1 MTRAPKPPEHNKAL
15 LMLLLANLFWGLS
28 FPLIKAIGAAH
39 AQILPGSTTWFITA
53 CTLAPRFLLGT
64 LVLGALCFKSLRTI
78 NRSEWKQALGLGAF
92 ATAGMIFQIDGLQF
106 ASASTSA
113 FLTQFYAIMIPVW
126 LALRARR
133 SPPWTVWVSCGLVLA
148 GVAVL
153 ARLDWR
159 DLHLGRGEW
168 ETLLSS
174 VFFMGQIL
182 WLDRPEFTGNRALPV
197 TVLMFAVEAVA
208 ALFMATLTAGH
219 ATDLLTPWTS
229 LPWVVFTFGLTLFC
243 TLGAF
248 TIMNT
253 WQPKITATEAG
264 LIYCVEPVF
273 ASLMA
278 LFLPAWF
285 SAWAGFDYAN
295 ELATTNLLLG
305 GGLIT
310 AANILIQLKPL
321 PRRVPGAS
329 TL

>member
-1 MTRAPKPPEHNKAL
+1 
-15 LMLLLANLFWGLS
+15 MLLLANLFWGLS
-28 FPLIKAIGAAH
+28 FPVIKAMTALH
-39 AQILPGSTTWFITA
+39 ARLLPDNGTWFITA
-53 CTLAPRFLLGT
+53 CALVPRFTIGA
-64 LVLGALCFKSLRTI
+64 LVLGVLCFGALRKLTA
-78 NRSEWKQALGLGAF
+78 SELRQGVTLGLF
-92 ATAGMIFQIDGLQF
+92 AVVGMVFQNDGLQF
-106 ASASTSA
+106 TSASTSA

-133 SPPWTVWVSCGLVLA
+133 SPPWTVWASSALVLA

-153 ARLDWR
+153 ARLDWD
-159 DLHLGRGEW
+159 DLRLGRGEL

-182 WLDRPEFTGNRALPV
+182 QLDRPGYAGNRALPV
-197 TVLMFAVEAVA
+197 TFVMFVVEAA
-208 ALFMATLTAGH
+208 ASGAMALVTAPRAG
-219 ATDLLTPWTS
+219 DLLVPWTS
-229 LPWVVFTFGLTLFC
+229 LPWVGFTLTLTVFC

-264 LIYCVEPVF
+264 LIYCFEPVF

-285 SAWAGFDYAN
+285 AAWGSFNYAN
-295 ELATTNLLLG
+295 EHLTANLLLG

-310 AANILIQLKPL
+310 AANLLIQLKPL
-321 PRRVPGAS
+321 PKPAAA
-329 TL
+329 

>member
-1 MTRAPKPPEHNKAL
+1 
-15 LMLLLANLFWGLS
+15 MLLLANLFWGLS
-28 FPLIKAIGAAH
+28 FPLIKAIGAA
-39 AQILPGSTTWFITA
+39 QSQVLPGSTTWFITA

-64 LVLGALCFKSLRTI
+64 LVLGALCFGSLRTLS
-78 NRSEWKQALGLGAF
+78 RSEWKQALGLGVF
-92 ATAGMIFQIDGLQF
+92 AATGMIFQIDGLQF
-106 ASASTSA
+106 TSASTSA

-126 LALRARR
+126 LAFRSRR
-133 SPPWTVWVSCGLVLA
+133 GPPWTVWVSCVLVLA

-153 ARLDWR
+153 AKLDWQ
-159 DLHLGRGEW
+159 DLRLGRGEW
-168 ETLLSS
+168 ESLLSS

-182 WLDRPEFTGNRALPV
+182 WLDRAEFSGNRALPV
-197 TVLMFAVEAVA
+197 TVVMFAVEALA
-208 ALFMATLTAGH
+208 AVIMAGLTAPH
-219 ATDLLTPWTS
+219 AADLLVPWTS
-229 LPWVVFTFGLTLFC
+229 APWVVFTLALTLFC

-295 ELATTNLLLG
+295 ELATTNLIVG

-310 AANILIQLKPL
+310 AANVLIQLKPL
-321 PRRVPGAS
+321 PRQPIDSGRTCSAES
-329 TL
+329 

>member
-1 MTRAPKPPEHNKAL
+1 
-15 LMLLLANLFWGLS
+15 MLLLANLFWGLS

-39 AQILPGSTTWFITA
+39 IQVLPGSTTWFITA
-53 CTLAPRFLLGT
+53 YTLAPRFLLGT
-64 LVLGALCFKSLRTI
+64 LVLGALCFGSLRTLT
-78 NRSEWKQALGLGAF
+78 RSEWRQALGLGSF

-133 SPPWTVWVSCGLVLA
+133 SPPWTVWVSCGLVIA

-153 ARLDWR
+153 AKLDWQ
-159 DLHLGRGEW
+159 DLRLGRGEW
-168 ETLLSS
+168 ETLVSS

-182 WLDRPEFTGNRALPV
+182 WLDRPEFSGNRALPV
-197 TVLMFAVEAVA
+197 TVVMFAVEAVA
-208 ALFMATLTAGH
+208 ASAMAVLTAPH
-219 ATDLLTPWTS
+219 ASDLFVPWTS
-229 LPWVVFTFGLTLFC
+229 APWLVFTLVLTLFC

-295 ELATTNLLLG
+295 EFATSNLLLG

-310 AANILIQLKPL
+310 AANVLIQLRPL
-321 PRRVPGAS
+321 PRRLAPAHS
-329 TL
+329 D